1 MKRPNLAFIISIA
14 IHLIAFLAF
23 MGVRFEG
30 ELRRASES
38 VSVDIADVIDQKLL
52 IKRQKP
58 EPPKPQLME
67 RKTDIDRPN
76 RTVELTTSA
85 KFAPSRVDRTTPTLK
100 GSTMPTDLR
109 MPVGGGGGIGNV
121 TFGRGI
127 GRVDTQRVLKERKSQ
142 LVDFFDR
149 LKGKREI
156 VYCLDISASM
166 VAPGSNKLN
175 LARNYLVESLME
187 LTEQDSFNII
197 VFSKDAKVYNSGGV
211 IQATKENISNAV
223 EFLNR
228 YSPANI
234 NTNTK
239 TDLLSPIILALGM
252 KPNIVVAVTD
262 GLPTAGVIQPEKIL
276 QEIRNSNLGA
286 RIFAIGMEMA
296 QDQPEAWLLKSIAD
310 QNKGEFQLL

>member
-1 MKRPNLAFIISIA
+1 MKRPNIAFIISIA

-30 ELRRASES
+30 EFRKASGS
-38 VSVDIADVIDQKLL
+38 VSVDITDVIDQKLL

-85 KFAPSRVDRTTPTLK
+85 KFAPSRVDRSTPTLK
-100 GSTMPTDLR
+100 GSSMPTDLR
-109 MPVGGGGGIGNV
+109 MPVGGGGIGNV

-127 GRVDTQRVLKERKSQ
+127 GRVDTQRVIKERKSQ
-142 LVDFFDR
+142 LVDFVDR

-156 VYCLDISASM
+156 IYCLDISASM

-197 VFSKDAKVYNSGGV
+197 VFSRDAKVYNSGGV
-211 IQATKENISNAV
+211 IQATKVNISNAV

-234 NTNTK
+234 NMNTK
-239 TDLLSPIILALGM
+239 TDLLSPIVLALGM

-276 QEIRNSNLGA
+276 QEIRNSNLGV
-286 RIFAIGMEMA
+286 RIFAIGMEMD
-296 QDQPEAWLLKSIAD
+296 QDQPEAWLLKSIAE